1 VLRPHQVAPA
11 QELLD
16 ILRVRDAA
24 VDWSDC
30 GVGKT
35 YMAAWVAAQL
45 RIPTLV
51 VCPHISQSSWHRA
64 AAAFGDT
71 LSVINYESLRT
82 GKHPYGSWDRMPGP
96 REEYFQCVNCQCKF
110 KPGQS
115 WPACYTRHDGVHCF
129 ETRKKSQKLGRF
141 TFNPAVRFVIFDEAH
156 RASGISSLN
165 ADMLIGAKRGGQ
177 KILGL
182 SATPATSPLHLRALG
197 FVLGLHQLTNFDS
210 WLSRLGVRRIP
221 GGGYKWMVSKARQ
234 LEIMAAIR
242 AQIIPERGIRVTI
255 DSIPDF
261 PECDISAELYD
272 LEKSGRIEECYAEMA
287 EALTDLKTFSADD
300 KAPDHPL
307 TKLLRAQQE
316 IELLKIPIV
325 EELTADYLAKGFSV
339 AVFVNYSQTI
349 SELAKRLETDAII
362 DGSPNGVRFR
372 DRSIARFQDNSAR
385 VILAN
390 VRAGGCSISL
400 PDDDGDHPR
409 VGLVFPGT
417 SATDLRQ
424 VFGRLRRHGG
434 KSRSY
439 YRVILAN
446 TPSERSTHRALTLKL
461 DNLDALND
469 SDLSPE
475 NLRLGG

>member
-1 VLRPHQVAPA
+1 M
-11 QELLD
+11 
-16 ILRVRDAA
+16 
-24 VDWSDC
+24 

-35 YMAAWVAAQL
+35 YAGAWVASQL
-45 RIPTLV
+45 RIPALV
-51 VCPHISQSSWHRA
+51 VCPHISQSAWHRA

-82 GKHPYGSWDRMPGP
+82 GKHPFGSWDREPGP
-96 REEYFQCVNCQCKF
+96 REVYYQCTNCQCKF

-129 ETRKKSQKLGRF
+129 ETRKKSQRLGRF
-141 TFNPAVRFVIFDEAH
+141 TFSPAVKMVIFDEVH
-156 RASGISSLN
+156 RCSGLNSLN
-165 ADMLIGAKRGGQ
+165 ADMLIGAVRGGQ
-177 KILGL
+177 KVLGL

-197 FVLGLHQLTNFDS
+197 YALGLHHLVDYNA
-210 WLSRLGVRRIP
+210 WISRLGVRRIP
-221 GGGYKWMVSKARQ
+221 GGGFKWMVSKARQ
-234 LEIMAAIR
+234 LEIMAGIR
-242 AQIIPERGIRVTI
+242 SQIIPEKGIRVTI

-272 LEKSGRIEECYAEMA
+272 LEKSGRIEELYAEMA
-287 EALTDLKTFSADD
+287 TALADLKTFSADD

-349 SELAKRLETDAII
+349 TELSKRLNTDAII
-362 DGSPNGVRFR
+362 DGSPRGVKFR
-372 DRSIARFQDNSAR
+372 DDSISRFQENSAR
-385 VILAN
+385 VLLAN
-390 VRAGGCSISL
+390 SKAGGCSISL

-424 VFGRLRRHGG
+424 IFGRLWRHGG

-446 TPSERSTHRALTLKL
+446 TPSERSTHRALSAKL

-469 SDLSPE
+469 SDLTPE
-475 NLRLGG
+475 NLRFVRNTG